1 MILAFCGC
9 CLIVS
14 IHFYVLMRL
23 LMRDLN
29 PCLRVKESILP
40 WVCVLGLLGAS
51 QIGKALSFDLN
62 YCGFES
68 HASIPL

>member
-23 LMRDLN
+23 LMRDFN
-29 PCLRVKESILP
+29 PCLHVKESILP
-40 WVCVLGLLGAS
+40 RFVCWGVVRG
-51 QIGKALSFDLN
+51 
-62 YCGFES
+62 
-68 HASIPL
+68 

>member
-1 MILAFCGC
+1 
-9 CLIVS
+9 
-14 IHFYVLMRL
+14 
-23 LMRDLN
+23 MRDFN

-40 WVCVLGLLGAS
+40 GFVCWGLLGAS

-68 HASIPL
+68 RASIPL